1 MQINTDFF
9 IERINIISDNV
20 YVTTILI
27 SSDLEDDHST
37 FILNR
42 RKQKR
47 GEKHIALQ
55 QYLYDIYLYDTY
67 II

>member
-1 MQINTDFF
+1 MQLNTDFF

-20 YVTTILI
+20 YITTILI

-47 GEKHIALQ
+47 EEKHIALQ